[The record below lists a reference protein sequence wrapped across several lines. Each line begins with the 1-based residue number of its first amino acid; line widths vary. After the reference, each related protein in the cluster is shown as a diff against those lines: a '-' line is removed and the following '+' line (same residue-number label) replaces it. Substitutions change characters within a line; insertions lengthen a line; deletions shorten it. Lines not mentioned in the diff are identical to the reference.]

1 MAYTKTLVFIAAL
14 MCIFSTAQASVM
26 LEKWI
31 AVFEKEPA
39 NDDTWNRLMKVM
51 LWQLWGSLGPLVAG
65 IIRVMA
71 YAEFQELSEDAKY
84 GMAVAGLATFED
96 LYAYVMNYG
105 LYKGLLDNLGGFVT
119 YTPAEF
125 TELDLDSFATL
136 S

>member
-65 IIRVMA
+65 VIRVMA

-96 LYAYVMNYG
+96 LYAYIMNYG

-119 YTPAEF
+119 YTDAEF
-125 TELDLDSFATL
+125 KELDLDSFATL

>member
-14 MCIFSTAQASVM
+14 MCLFSTAQASIM

-31 AVFEKEPA
+31 AVFDKYPV
-39 NDDTWNRLMKVM
+39 NDTMWNRLMKVA

-65 IIRVMA
+65 VVRVMA

-84 GMAVAGLATFED
+84 GMAVAGLANFED
-96 LYAYVMNYG
+96 LYAYIMNYG

-119 YTPAEF
+119 YTPEEF
-125 TELDLDSFATL
+125 TELDLDAFATL